1 MNMLRKTISSQSVCT
16 TRVRSL
22 NKRVEILVLI
32 GCIWAIMT
40 HIVLAQSAD
49 LVLVNGNFATMDL
62 ARPQAQAVAI
72 SGNSILAVG
81 TNESIGRYQGDQTQ
95 VIDLGGRFAMPGLIE
110 GHGHFVGLGQSLMM
124 LDLSEVESWEEVVEM
139 VAEATQVTPPGQW
152 ILGRGWH
159 QSKWKQPP
167 ADHVDGYPT
176 HDAISQLT
184 PNHPVLLTHSSGH
197 MNFANEYAMRLAG
210 VDQNTRAPRGGEI
223 LTNPQGQPI
232 GVFRSMAQGL
242 VTAALASD
250 QRKKTRVERTA
261 ELQQA
266 IQLASAKCLE
276 YGITSFQDAGTT
288 FEIVDLFREL
298 AIAGKL
304 PVRLYVMIR
313 EENDRLEARLKNY
326 KIIGLGNEHLTVRAL
341 KRSIDGALGP
351 HGAWLLAPYE
361 DLPTTRGLNTA
372 PVESVIRMAELA
384 IEHDFQMCVHAI
396 GDRANREVLDIYESM
411 FEQHPSNVPRRWRIE
426 HAQHLDQADIPR
438 FGQLGVIASM
448 QGIHCTSDAVYVL
461 QRLGRRRSQLGA
473 YVWRSL
479 IDSGAIV
486 TNGTDAPVERINPFE
501 SMYASVTR
509 KINDEI
515 DFFPEQ
521 SMTREE
527 ALRSYTIDCAY
538 AAFEE
543 TRKGSLVPG
552 KLADIVVLDTD
563 LLKCTDQELRQTQVL
578 MTIVGGKVVYRQADQ
593 VP

>member
-1 MNMLRKTISSQSVCT
+1 MNAMKRESSLL
-16 TRVRSL
+16 SL
-22 NKRVEILVLI
+22 NHCCSIGVLA
-32 GCIWAIMT
+32 IWAMVVQAGVSFAFQADR
-40 HIVLAQSAD
+40 VL
-49 LVLVNGNFATMDL
+49 LNGNFATIDQ
-62 ARPQAQAVAI
+62 ARPQAEAVAI
-72 SGNSILAVG
+72 AGNSILAVG
-81 TNESIGRYQGDQTQ
+81 SNDVVRRHIGEATEI
-95 VIDLGGRFAMPGLIE
+95 IDLEGRFAMPGLIE

-139 VAEATQVTPPGQW
+139 VAEAAQITPPGEW

-167 ADHVDGYPT
+167 EGNVDGYPT
-176 HDAISQLT
+176 HDSISQLT
-184 PNHPVLLTHSSGH
+184 PNHPVLLTHASGH
-197 MNFANEYAMRLAG
+197 MNFANQYAMRLG
-210 VDQNTRAPRGGEI
+210 GIDENTAAPRGGEI
-223 LTNPQGQPI
+223 LTDSQGEPI

-242 VTAALASD
+242 VTAALSAD
-250 QRKKTRVERTA
+250 QRKKSATERA
-261 ELQQA
+261 ADLRRA
-266 IQLASAKCLE
+266 IQLASNKCVE
-276 YGITSFQDAGTT
+276 FGITSFQDAGTT

-298 AIAGKL
+298 AVAGQL
-304 PVRLYVMIR
+304 PVRLYVMLR
-313 EENDRLEARLKNY
+313 EDNQRLEARLKNY
-326 KIIGLGNEHLTVRAL
+326 KMIGLGNEHLTVRAL

-361 DLPTTRGLNTA
+361 DLPSTSGLNTA
-372 PVESVIRMAELA
+372 PVDSVIRMAELA

-411 FEQHPSNVPRRWRIE
+411 FKQHPSNVPRRWRIE
-426 HAQHLDQADIPR
+426 HAQHLDPADIPR

-461 QRLGRRRSQLGA
+461 QRLGVRRSQQGA

-527 ALRSYTIDCAY
+527 TLRSYTLHCAF

-563 LLKCTDQELRQTQVL
+563 LLNCSDDELRQAKVL
-578 MTIVGGKVVYRQADQ
+578 MTMVGGKVVYRRPDQ
-593 VP
+593 D